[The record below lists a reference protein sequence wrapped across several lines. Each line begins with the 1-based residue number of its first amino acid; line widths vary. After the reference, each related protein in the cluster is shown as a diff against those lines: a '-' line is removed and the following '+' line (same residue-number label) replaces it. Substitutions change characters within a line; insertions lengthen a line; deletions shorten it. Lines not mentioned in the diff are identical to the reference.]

1 MLSSQNEK
9 QLKKIAEMLKLYEE
23 QMKKLLELQENLYN
37 LAMKISKAE
46 SIEKAQEKIAS
57 LNE

>member
-1 MLSSQNEK
+1 MSTPQEKK
-9 QLKKIAEMLKLYEE
+9 QLKKIAEMIKLYEE

-46 SIEKAQEKIAS
+46 SIEKAKQKIAS

>member
-1 MLSSQNEK
+1 MSTPQEKK
-9 QLKKIAEMLKLYEE
+9 QLKEIAKMIKLYEE

-37 LAMKISKAE
+37 LTIKISKAE